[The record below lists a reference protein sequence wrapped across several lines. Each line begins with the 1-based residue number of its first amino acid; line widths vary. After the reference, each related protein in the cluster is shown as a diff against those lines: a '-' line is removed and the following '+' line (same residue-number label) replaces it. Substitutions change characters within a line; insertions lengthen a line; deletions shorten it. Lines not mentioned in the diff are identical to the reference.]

1 MYLVTRVPF
10 RPVPDTK
17 YTAHSDRAFVMESV
31 ARQMSGQQPASVKI
45 YNAVYSSVQ
54 VSAKMLYRDTTSI
67 VPRSRLAYTDA
78 MFSSQTPPLVFIG
91 LISGL

>member
-17 YTAHSDRAFVMESV
+17 CTAHSDRAFVMESV

-67 VPRSRLAYTDA
+67 VPRSRLTYTDA
-78 MFSSQTPPLVFIG
+78 MFSS
-91 LISGL
+91 